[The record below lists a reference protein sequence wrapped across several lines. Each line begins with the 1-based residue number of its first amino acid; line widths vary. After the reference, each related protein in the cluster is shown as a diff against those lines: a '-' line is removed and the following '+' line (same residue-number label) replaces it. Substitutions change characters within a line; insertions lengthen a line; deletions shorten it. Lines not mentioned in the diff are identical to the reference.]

1 MKFENIVKNIDII
14 NGISISHSESWSNL
28 TFEGVYSNRYS
39 SSFFSDLYDAF
50 VREEISKAIVF
61 YIDNERILVSDFIEE
76 LDEGSKWKI
85 HINKASW
92 LGKFDSTHVCHTFF
106 YYIDSFIKWVKESN
120 PFEDDYPLNN
130 GRYHI
135 YVKDFCE
142 DFGGPNFLVNGS
154 DSSCKLT
161 VENSVPDLHV
171 EHYIRINCNSD
182 FRITPHKHIISWG
195 DVNSVSRFF
204 YRNAILVF
212 LASLCDEITKDK
224 KVIIKGYKYI
234 LMEIGGETLKDG
246 YSLIYYN
253 LLFDIYKW
261 IYTSDDSQSIKKR
274 LFAERAS
281 LDLYQNLSLYDSL
294 YPILKD
300 IYSQIKEQ
308 YSYIMYDRKDS
319 YQKELK
325 DMLKDIKSTTDLFS
339 NKIRNILGNLMRDVL
354 AALIL
359 IGITLFSK
367 VTEVNALFDNNL
379 ISYVFKAF
387 GVYFWCSA
395 ILQTIFD
402 CVDINRSFKELDYWE
417 NITRSYISA
426 DKYSEYKEQTV
437 NKRFKQLLWYYIFI
451 ILLYIG
457 IGCFCYNFQSICKTT
472 TLFQNNKEQ
481 IININDSLNK
491 IPNRTNILIEEKND
505 TII

>member
-1 MKFENIVKNIDII
+1 MYV
-14 NGISISHSESWSNL
+14 
-28 TFEGVYSNRYS
+28 
-39 SSFFSDLYDAF
+39 
-50 VREEISKAIVF
+50 
-61 YIDNERILVSDFIEE
+61 IL
-76 LDEGSKWKI
+76 
-85 HINKASW
+85 
-92 LGKFDSTHVCHTFF
+92 FF

-234 LMEIGGETLKDG
+234 LMEIGGETLKDE

-339 NKIRNILGNLMRDVL
+339 NKIRSILGNLMRDVL

-402 CVDINRSFKELDYWE
+402 CVDINRSFKELDYWG

-437 NKRFKQLLWYYIFI
+437 NKRFKQLLWYYISI

>member
-1 MKFENIVKNIDII
+1 MKFDRIVEKLDFI
-14 NGISISHSESWSNL
+14 NGISISHSESWSNI

-50 VREEISKAIVF
+50 TIEEISKAIVF
-61 YIDNERILVSDFIEE
+61 YIDNEKVLVSEFIED
-76 LDEGSKWKI
+76 LYEGSKWKI

-92 LGKFDSTHVCHTFF
+92 LGRIDDTHICHTFF
-106 YYIDSFIKWVKESN
+106 YYIDSFIKWIKESN

-130 GRYHI
+130 NYYHI

-154 DSSCKLT
+154 DSTYKLT
-161 VENSVPDLHV
+161 LENFVPDLHV

-182 FRITPHKHIISWG
+182 FIIAPHKHIICLG
-195 DVNSVSRFF
+195 NVNNVSKFF

-212 LASLCDEITKDK
+212 LASLCDEITKEK
-224 KVIIKGYKYI
+224 KIIIKGYKYI
-234 LMEIGGETLKDG
+234 IMEIGGETFKDEDL
-246 YSLIYYN
+246 LIYYN

-261 IYTSDDSQSIKKR
+261 IYTSDDSQAIKKR

-281 LDLYQNLSLYDSL
+281 LDLYQNRPLYDSL
-294 YPILKD
+294 YPILKE

-319 YQKELK
+319 YQKELR
-325 DMLKDIKSTTDLFS
+325 DMLKDIKSITDLFS
-339 NKIRNILGNLMRDVL
+339 NKIRSILGNLMRDVL

-387 GVYFWCSA
+387 GIYFWCSA

-402 CVDINRSFKELDYWE
+402 FVDINRSYQELDYWK

-426 DKYSEYKEQTV
+426 NRFLEYKEQTV
-437 NKRFKQLLWYYIFI
+437 NKRFRQLLWYYIFI

-457 IGCFCYNFQSICKTT
+457 IGCFCYSFQSIWKTT
-472 TLFQNNKEQ
+472 TLFQKSKEK
-481 IININDSLNK
+481 IENINNALQN
-491 IPNRTNILIEEKND
+491 IPSNTNILIKEKND

>member
-1 MKFENIVKNIDII
+1 MKFENIAEKLDII

-28 TFEGVYSNRYS
+28 TFEGVYSSRYS
-39 SSFFSDLYDAF
+39 NSFFSDLYDAF
-50 VREEISKAIVF
+50 TKEGISKAIVF
-61 YIDNERILVSDFIEE
+61 YVDNEKILFPDFIEN
-76 LDEGSKWKI
+76 LDEGSEWKI

-92 LGKFDSTHVCHTFF
+92 LSKFDNTHICHTFF
-106 YYIDSFIKWVKESN
+106 YYIDNFIEWVKESN

-130 GRYHI
+130 GCYHI

-154 DSSCKLT
+154 DSACKLAM
-161 VENSVPDLHV
+161 EDSVSDFHV
-171 EHYIRINCNSD
+171 ERYVRINCNSD
-182 FRITPHKHIISWG
+182 FIIAPHKHIISWG
-195 DVNSVSRFF
+195 DVNNISKFF

-212 LASLCDEITKDK
+212 LASLCDEITKEK
-224 KVIIKGYKYI
+224 KIIIKGYKHV
-234 LMEIGGETLKDG
+234 LMEIGGEISKDEDL
-246 YSLIYYN
+246 LIYYN
-253 LLFDIYKW
+253 LLLDIYKW
-261 IYTSDDSQSIKKR
+261 IYTSEDSQAIKKK

-281 LDLYQNLSLYDSL
+281 LDLYQNQSLYDSL
-294 YPILKD
+294 YPILAD

-308 YSYIMYDRKDS
+308 YFYIMYDRKDS

-325 DMLKDIKSTTDLFS
+325 DMLKDIKSITDLFS
-339 NKIRNILGNLMRDVL
+339 NKIRSILGNLMRDVL

-387 GVYFWCSA
+387 GIYFWCSVV
-395 ILQTIFD
+395 LQIIFD
-402 CVDINRSFKELDYWE
+402 YVDINRSFKELDYWK

-426 DKYSEYKEQTV
+426 DKFSEYKEQTV
-437 NKRFKQLLWYYIFI
+437 NKRFRQLLWYYILI

-457 IGCFCYNFQSICKTT
+457 IGYFCCSFQSIWKGATQ
-472 TLFQNNKEQ
+472 FQKRRER
-481 IININDSLNK
+481 IENINNVLQKGPSSCNVLM
-491 IPNRTNILIEEKND
+491 EEKND